1 MRTLQ
6 DITAQIRAA
15 VGSDAGLGKSV
26 KLNLK
31 EDGVV
36 FIDGGTVTN
45 EDKPADLTITISLEN
60 LVAMGAGRL
69 QPAFAIMVGKM
80 RCSDLSLLMALED
93 PLTALLSHLS

>member
-15 VGSDAGLGKSV
+15 VGNDAGLGKSL

-45 EDKPADLTITISLEN
+45 EDKPADLTLTLSLQN

-69 QPAFAIMVGKM
+69 QPAFAIIVGKM
-80 RCSDLSLLMALED
+80 QCSDLSLLMALED
-93 PLTALLSHLS
+93 PLTALLSHIS

>member
-15 VGSDAGLGKSV
+15 VGNDAGLGKSL

-45 EDKPADLTITISLEN
+45 EDKPADLTLTLQN

-80 RCSDLSLLMALED
+80 QCSDLSLLMALED
-93 PLTALLSHLS
+93 PLTALLSHIS

>member
-15 VGSDAGLGKSV
+15 VGSDAGLGKTV

-31 EDGVV
+31 GDGVV

-45 EDKPADLTITISLEN
+45 EDKPADLTLTMSLEN

-80 RCSDLSLLMALED
+80 RCSDLSLLMELED